1 MKGSADSLNRFG
13 SKKISRDGII
23 SALLI
28 ISFFVCTAFIS
39 AEANQNE
46 SMGMLTKLCVF
57 SVFPYSNINSA
68 KNYIKSSV
76 LPDYEPESEPLH
88 SSNSEKKEAT
98 ESNPYSDILRAVR
111 AAQNDYDDGKY
122 PADGTV
128 KETDMSETKSTDSF
142 GRVMIQN
149 ATDTKEVNIQKI
161 LENGTSLKLDSKSEP
176 SVLIYHTHTTECY
189 KLLDN
194 GVYSEKW
201 SSRNTD
207 SALNMVRV
215 GDELAKVL
223 TDNGFSVIHDT
234 KIYDTAYSGAYD
246 RSRESVMKYLEEYP
260 SIKVTLDVHRDAIYA
275 DDNVRYKPTASI
287 NGSKTAQV
295 MIIAGT
301 QEGAITDFPNWEENL
316 SFAVALQNMAEEH
329 FDGLMRPI
337 FFARRQYNMDVTPYS
352 LLLEFGTDAN
362 TLTEAVRAANYM
374 GNALSYLLGECIDE
388 K

>member
-1 MKGSADSLNRFG
+1 MQIILKKFG
-13 SKKISRDGII
+13 SKQIGRDGII
-23 SALLI
+23 SAFLV
-28 ISFFVCTAFIS
+28 ISFFICAAFIS
-39 AEANQNE
+39 KETNKIDT
-46 SMGMLTKLCVF
+46 MGPTAKLCVL
-57 SVFPYSNINSA
+57 SVFPYCSITDA
-68 KNYIKSSV
+68 KNYIKSSI
-76 LPDYEPESEPLH
+76 LPDYEPQSEQATD
-88 SSNSEKKEAT
+88 KETITDKT
-98 ESNPYSDILRAVR
+98 ENDPYADIVRAVR
-111 AAQNDYDDGKY
+111 GAQNDYDDGKY

-128 KETDMSETKSTDSF
+128 KETDMSEYKATDSF
-142 GRVMIQN
+142 GRVMVQN

-161 LENGTSLKLDSKSEP
+161 LENGTSLKLESKSEP

-207 SALNMVRV
+207 SALNMIRV
-215 GDELAKVL
+215 GDELARVL
-223 TDNGFSVIHDT
+223 TANGFAVIHDT

-275 DDNVRYKPTASI
+275 DDNVRYKPTIDI
-287 NGSKTAQV
+287 NGNKTAQV
-295 MIIAGT
+295 MIIAGA

-316 SFAVALQNMAEEH
+316 NFAVMMQDTVEKQ
-329 FDGLMRPI
+329 FPGLMRPI

-374 GNALSYLLGECIDE
+374 GEALSTLLGGCTNE

>member
-1 MKGSADSLNRFG
+1 MNKFG
-13 SKKISRDGII
+13 FKQISRDGII
-23 SALLI
+23 SALLV

-39 AEANQNE
+39 AEANN
-46 SMGMLTKLCVF
+46 SDAMGMLTKLCVF
-57 SVFPYSNINSA
+57 SIFPYSSINNA
-68 KNYIKSSV
+68 NNYIKSSV
-76 LPDYEPESEPLH
+76 QPDYEPESEL
-88 SSNSEKKEAT
+88 SIGNQEINTKGT
-98 ESNPYSDILRAVR
+98 DDPYADIMRAVR

-128 KETDMSETKSTDSF
+128 KETDMSEAKATDSF

-215 GDELAKVL
+215 GDELANVL

-246 RSRESVMKYLEEYP
+246 RSRETVMQYLEEYP

-295 MIIAGT
+295 MIITGA

-316 SFAVALQNMAEEH
+316 NFAVALQNKAEEQ

-362 TLTEAVRAANYM
+362 TLTEAVRAANNI
-374 GNALSYLLGECIDE
+374 GEALSLLLGECTDE